1 MQINLFKRGEN
12 IRFILKLCTTPSMKG
27 VESMKRVE
35 SMEEDLKFT
44 ETNQVVHSLREWEYF
59 EETLEEAYKLRE
71 ELRKYI
77 LEETDYDLYTLY
89 SDEILIVLKGDKIF
103 NLVFKYILEKY
114 KESVDYIKQEMLKEL
129 KRQDETFTMDDLEN
143 GISSFTF
150 PYITLKDVEEKL
162 ICIGEE
168 LIDKVYADDVSTA
181 DFSDLVRLTRI
192 CLREYRNLI
201 SEYGG
206 FFGIFYSS
214 KLGEN
219 KEKFIKCTEKIVKK
233 EQISFCKIDIVFTEI
248 ANLLFEGLSNI
259 LFKFMDSIDIEE
271 IDDRRNEYCN

>member
-1 MQINLFKRGEN
+1 MI
-12 IRFILKLCTTPSMKG
+12 
-27 VESMKRVE
+27 
-35 SMEEDLKFT
+35 
-44 ETNQVVHSLREWEYF
+44 
-59 EETLEEAYKLRE
+59 
-71 ELRKYI
+71 
-77 LEETDYDLYTLY
+77 
-89 SDEILIVLKGDKIF
+89 
-103 NLVFKYILEKY
+103 
-114 KESVDYIKQEMLKEL
+114 KEL

-150 PYITLKDVEEKL
+150 PYITLKNVEEKL

-233 EQISFCKIDIVFTEI
+233 EQISFCKIDMVFTEI
-248 ANLLFEGLSNI
+248 ANLLFEDLSSI

>member
-1 MQINLFKRGEN
+1 MEG
-12 IRFILKLCTTPSMKG
+12 
-27 VESMKRVE
+27 VE

-44 ETNQVVHSLREWEYF
+44 ETNQVVHLLREWEYF

-89 SDEILIVLKGDKIF
+89 SDEILMVLKGDKIF
-103 NLVFKYILEKY
+103 NSVFKHILEKY
-114 KESVDYIKQEMLKEL
+114 KESVGYIKQEMLKEL

-150 PYITLKDVEEKL
+150 PYITLKNVEEKL

-233 EQISFCKIDIVFTEI
+233 EQISFCKIDMVFTEI
-248 ANLLFEGLSNI
+248 VNLLFEDLSSI